1 MRIRNIYCA
10 KLPETRDS
18 PAHHEGHLETLI
30 NRPTFTAEAK
40 PKCRLIA
47 TNMIRKHER
56 ARLPKSDRVTLKSL
70 RNDKDIVIL
79 RAGNC
84 EATVVMNR
92 HEYVNK
98 RR

>member
-10 KLPETRDS
+10 ILPKTRDS
-18 PAHHEGHLETLI
+18 PAHHVGHVETLI
-30 NRPTFTAEAK
+30 NRLTFTAEAK
-40 PKCRLIA
+40 PKCRLIS

-56 ARLPKSDRVTLKSL
+56 ARLPKSDRVALKSL

-79 RAGNC
+79 PADKGGT
-84 EATVVMNR
+84 TVVMNR